1 MTSSDIEVE
10 AKQKAADALQFID
23 SLELD
28 QPELRYVPPG
38 LALQEEESAAVV
50 AGSIV
55 AFTDG
60 LNGQQK
66 SDVLNATLLAQL
78 AANKKFD
85 RDENTKKWYEYYRS
99 VLEQVGWVVPSFN
112 FAKLTVAGSRFTVDR
127 AVIALLQAIASPGE
141 ISVAK
146 AAIESL
152 KSLQDKDRR
161 VVLFESN
168 AHSDKLGNF
177 QIAACGVSSGDTVVM
192 KIGMFY
198 FSTTERVTR
207 VLFFSFPRA
216 STTMQQAR
224 QTMTLNEDVYAQV
237 REAVIKKLGD
247 KASQFIDD
255 LEI

>member
-1 MTSSDIEVE
+1 MTSSDLEVE
-10 AKQKAADALQFID
+10 EKQRVADSLQFID
-23 SLELD
+23 GLELAA
-28 QPELRYVPPG
+28 PEMRYLPPG
-38 LALQEEESAAVV
+38 VALQEEQSAAVV

-66 SDVLNATLLAQL
+66 SDVLNSTLLAQL

-85 RDENTKKWYEYYRS
+85 RDEDTIRWYKFYSS
-99 VLEQVGWVVPSFN
+99 VLEQVGWVVPSFS

-127 AVIALLQAIASPGE
+127 AVIALLQAIAAPGE

-146 AAIESL
+146 AAIEALRSL
-152 KSLQDKDRR
+152 PERDRR

-177 QIAACGVSSGDTVVM
+177 QIASCGVSQGDTVVM
-192 KIGMFY
+192 KMGAF
-198 FSTTERVTR
+198 FFNTTERVTR
-207 VLFFSFPRA
+207 VLFFSFPRS
-216 STTMQQAR
+216 STNMQQSR
-224 QTMTLNEDVYAQV
+224 TTLTLNEDVYAQV
-237 REAVIKKLGD
+237 RDAIITKLGD
-247 KASQFIDD
+247 RANTFIDD